1 MKLEKNMYVITDK
14 GRIGKVITDEYEL
27 KDEYANDIEFNDG
40 VEDTYYMNDT
50 IVDANYDI
58 IKLLRPLDLIYVDIS
73 PDDYGGIVVPRIA
86 ETLGELEKYKEYLS
100 TGYWILKG
108 VVTKEQL
115 VEKLY
120 EVGEK

>member
-40 VEDTYYMNDT
+40 VENTYYMNDT

-58 IKLLRPLDLIYVDIS
+58 IELLRPLDLIYVDIS
-73 PDDYGGIVVPRIA
+73 PDDYGGIVVPRMA
-86 ETLGELEKYKEYLS
+86 ETFWEFKIYKEYLS
-100 TGYWILKG
+100 SGHWKLKG

-115 VEKLY
+115 VEKVY
-120 EVGEK
+120 KVGE